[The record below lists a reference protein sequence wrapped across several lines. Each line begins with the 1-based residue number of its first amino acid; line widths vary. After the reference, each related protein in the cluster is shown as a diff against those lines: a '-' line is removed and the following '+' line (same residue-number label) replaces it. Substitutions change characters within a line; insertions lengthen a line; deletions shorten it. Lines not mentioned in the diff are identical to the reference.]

1 MTQIRHVMLPR
12 SVLRRYAASFSTRD
26 KHYQPGVLQLDERH
40 DFGVDTGRLNTA
52 LTDEAQQI
60 VYGRYK
66 PDRTDELG
74 SELLVISEID
84 RAHLI
89 MLVEEEIADVAR
101 ARLILQQI
109 EALRSSRFSALRQRP
124 IPRGLYLAYE
134 SHVSEVLGDEV
145 GGIIHTGRSRN
156 DLNATTLKLRARAPY
171 AALVTAASRL
181 CDALLTGAEH
191 HRETI
196 MPAYTHGQAAVP
208 VTYGHYLSALACSI
222 TRSIENLLQAGEEL
236 ETNPLGAG
244 AAGGTSI
251 AINAWRTTQLLGFT
265 RPAANSIDAVASRD
279 FVLRMLSAA
288 AILGVGLTRAARD
301 FGTWSTEEFGFLH
314 MPDDLVGS
322 SSMMPQKRNPFLLE
336 HVQGKAAGC
345 LGSFVGAVSA
355 MSTAAYTNAIAVG
368 TDGVTHLWPGLQNI
382 TEAIE
387 LFRLVVEGAVPVEG
401 RMLDRADIG
410 NTVATYLAEL
420 LVQRGVAFRTAHYQ
434 VGKLVSAALVS
445 QQPLSA
451 VAAESLGE
459 VLTGTVMD
467 AEWLTP
473 STVVKGAK
481 YGGGPGA
488 ATAPEM
494 LGELRLDLLRL
505 RKALSERRERW
516 EKGRLLLDE
525 AVRRITSGQ

>member
-1 MTQIRHVMLPR
+1 MG
-12 SVLRRYAASFSTRD
+12 
-26 KHYQPGVLQLDERH
+26 KRH
-40 DFGVDTGRLNTA
+40 DYGVDTGRLNTA
-52 LTDEAQQI
+52 LADEAQQI

-66 PDRTDELG
+66 PGHTDELG

-89 MLVEEEIADVAR
+89 MLAEEGIADTAH
-101 ARLILQQI
+101 AKLILQEI
-109 EALRSSRFSALRQRP
+109 EALRSSLFSAVRERS

-134 SHVSEVLGDEV
+134 SHISEVLGNEV

-156 DLNATTLKLRARAPY
+156 DLNAATLRLCVRAPY
-171 AALVTAASRL
+171 AALLTAAFRL
-181 CDALLTGAEH
+181 CCALLAGAEH

-208 VTYGHYLSALACSI
+208 VTYGHYLSALACSV
-222 TRSIENLLQAGEEL
+222 TRAIENLLQAGEEL

-251 AINAWRTTQLLGFT
+251 AINAWRTTQLLGFA

-301 FGTWSTEEFGFLH
+301 FGTWSTEEFGFLRI
-314 MPDDLVGS
+314 PDDLVGS

-336 HVQGKAAGC
+336 HVQGKATGC
-345 LGSFVGAVSA
+345 LGSFVSAASA
-355 MSTAAYTNAIAVG
+355 MSTATYTNSIAVG
-368 TDGVTHLWPGLQNI
+368 TDGVTYLWPGLQNI
-382 TEAIE
+382 TDAVD
-387 LFRLVVEGAVPVEG
+387 LFRLVVEGAAPLED
-401 RMLDRADIG
+401 RMLESANVG

-420 LVQRGVAFRTAHYQ
+420 LVQRGVAFRTAHYR
-434 VGKLVSAALVS
+434 VGKLVNAALAR
-445 QQPLSA
+445 QEPLSA

-459 VLTGTVMD
+459 ILVGAVTG
-467 AEWLTP
+467 AEWLSP
-473 STVVKGAK
+473 STAVKGAK
-481 YGGGPGA
+481 YGGGPGVAMA
-488 ATAPEM
+488 AET
-494 LGELRLDLLRL
+494 LGELQLDLLRS
-505 RKALSERRERW
+505 RKALAERRERW

-525 AVRRITSGQ
+525 AVRRMTSGQ